1 MQFDSIKF
9 DFEPNMIR
17 LLIILVFFYIVGM
30 IAYIIYYNRNVIRE
44 QWNELKETFLSPN
57 FKKNIIWGLVTIL
70 VKFLRKRI
78 FKI

>member
-1 MQFDSIKF
+1 LQFDSIKF

-57 FKKNIIWGLVTIL
+57 LKKNIVRGLVIIL

>member
-57 FKKNIIWGLVTIL
+57 LKKNIIRGLVTIL

>member
-1 MQFDSIKF
+1 MRFDSIKF

-57 FKKNIIWGLVTIL
+57 LKKIIVRGLVTIL